1 MTDFMSQ
8 HAFAAMADANGKL
21 YAGLVEL
28 NKEWANFVNGRLQ
41 DDFKLPQQL
50 GACKSPQ
57 DVFKV
62 YSDFYRHALEDY
74 QAEFAKLTKMGQG
87 LAADVSEAM
96 QMPDKSSK

>member
-1 MTDFMSQ
+1 MY
-8 HAFAAMADANGKL
+8 HPAFAAMADANGKL

-62 YSDFYRHALEDY
+62 YSDFYRQAFEDY

-96 QMPDKSSK
+96 QMPDKGSK